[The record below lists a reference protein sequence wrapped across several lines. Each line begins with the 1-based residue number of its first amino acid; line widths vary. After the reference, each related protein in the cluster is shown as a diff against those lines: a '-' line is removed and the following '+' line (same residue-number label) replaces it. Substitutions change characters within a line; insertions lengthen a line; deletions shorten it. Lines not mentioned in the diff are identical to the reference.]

1 MKQFIACILS
11 GSEFSNVELKDG
23 FWKNRYDIN
32 KKVSIGNVAKR
43 FEETGRF
50 DALRFNFHEK
60 NTIKPH
66 IYFDAGVAKW
76 I

>member
-1 MKQFIACILS
+1 MSINDFVK
-11 GSEFSNVELKDG
+11 FSNIELKDG

-60 NTIKPH
+60 NTIKP
-66 IYFDAGVAKW
+66 
-76 I
+76 